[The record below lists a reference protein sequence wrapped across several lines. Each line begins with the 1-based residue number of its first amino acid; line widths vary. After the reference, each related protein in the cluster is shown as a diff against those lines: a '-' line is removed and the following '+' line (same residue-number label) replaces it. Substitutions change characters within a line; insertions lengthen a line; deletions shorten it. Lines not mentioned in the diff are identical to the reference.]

1 MVVEVSLLMLA
12 TMEIIDILHQADG
25 LAEMILHSEIGEEY
39 LLSLYKLQNDKEA
52 QGIISKFTSLKDL
65 FEDVQRF
72 GKYHPDYK
80 RINLET
86 REAKRDMDMHPA
98 VARFKRA
105 ETELQSVLDEI
116 SGRIGRAVSEQVKT
130 PAGNPFFVSSGG
142 CSTGSCGTGGS
153 CGCSA

>member
-1 MVVEVSLLMLA
+1 MLA
-12 TMEIIDILHQADG
+12 TMEIIDILQQADG
-25 LAEMILHSEIGEEY
+25 LAEAILHSEIGENY
-39 LLSLYKLQNDKEA
+39 LLSLYKLQSDKEA
-52 QGIISKFTSLKDL
+52 QRKISKFTSLKDL

-86 REAKRDMDMHPA
+86 REAKRDMDLHSTIA
-98 VARFKRA
+98 EFKLA
-105 ETELQSVLDEI
+105 ETELQSTLDEI
-116 SGRIGRAVSEQVKT
+116 SGMIGRSVSEQVKT

-142 CSTGSCGTGGS
+142 CSSGSCGTGGS

>member
-1 MVVEVSLLMLA
+1 MLA
-12 TMEIIDILHQADG
+12 TMEIIDILQQADG
-25 LAEMILHSEIGEEY
+25 LAEAILHSEIGENY
-39 LLSLYKLQNDKEA
+39 LLNLYKLQSDKEA
-52 QGIISKFTSLKDL
+52 QRKISKFTSLKDL

-86 REAKRDMDMHPA
+86 REAKRDMDLHSTIA
-98 VARFKRA
+98 EFKMA
-105 ETELQSVLDEI
+105 ETELQSTLDEI
-116 SGRIGRAVSEQVKT
+116 SGLIGRAVSEQVKT

-142 CSTGSCGTGGS
+142 CSSGSCGTGGS

>member
-1 MVVEVSLLMLA
+1 MLA
-12 TMEIIDILHQADG
+12 TMEIIDILQQADG
-25 LAEMILHSEIGEEY
+25 LAEAILHSEIGENY
-39 LLSLYKLQNDKEA
+39 LLSLYKLQSDKEA
-52 QGIISKFTSLKDL
+52 QRKISKFTSLKDL

-86 REAKRDMDMHPA
+86 REAKRDMDLHSTIA
-98 VARFKRA
+98 EFKMA
-105 ETELQSVLDEI
+105 ETELQSTLDEI
-116 SGRIGRAVSEQVKT
+116 SGLIGRAVSEQVKT

-142 CSTGSCGTGGS
+142 CSSGSCGTGGS